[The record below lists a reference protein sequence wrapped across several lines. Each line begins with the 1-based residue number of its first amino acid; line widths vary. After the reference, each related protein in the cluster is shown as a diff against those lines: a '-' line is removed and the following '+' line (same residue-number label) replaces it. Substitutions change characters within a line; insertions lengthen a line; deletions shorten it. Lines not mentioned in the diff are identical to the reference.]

1 MKKITTVM
9 DLENFM
15 AIIDNINFS
24 IVSFS
29 FRSILISSF
38 SLDLCQSE

>member
-9 DLENFM
+9 NLENFKV
-15 AIIDNINFS
+15 IIDNINFS

-29 FRSILISSF
+29 FLSILISSF
-38 SLDLCQSE
+38 LLDLCQSD